1 MVRRTRSG
9 ISRFRVR
16 RFVPPRND
24 VEGSFIMA
32 SKNRLSPIPHPP
44 TKPVVGNML
53 SLDSTAPVQNLAR
66 LAKELGPIFWLDMM
80 GAPIVIVS
88 GHDLVDELSD
98 EKRFDKAVRGPLRRV
113 RAIAGDGLFTADT
126 TEPNWSKAHNILLQ
140 PFGNRAMQSYHPS
153 MVDIAE
159 QLVKKWE
166 RLNGDEEID
175 VVHDMTALT
184 LDTIGLCGFDY
195 RFNSFYRRDYHPFVE
210 SLVRS
215 LETIMMT
222 RGIPLESL
230 WLKKRQQELG
240 ADVAFMNKMVDEI
253 VAERRK
259 NADAAS
265 DKKDMLGAMMT
276 GVDRASGEQLDDV
289 NIRYQIN
296 TFLIAGH
303 ETTSGLLSAS
313 IYALLKHPDVL
324 KRAYEEVDRV
334 LGPDLQAKPT
344 YQQVTQ
350 LTYITQILKEALRL
364 WPPAPA
370 YGVAPLGDEIIGG
383 KYRLK
388 KNTFITVLV
397 LALHRDPSVW
407 GPNPDAFDP
416 ENFSREAEAAR
427 PVNAWKPFGN
437 GQRACIG
444 RGFAMHEAAL
454 AIGMILQRFKLIDV
468 HRYQMH
474 LKETL
479 TIKPDG
485 FKIKVRP
492 RADQERGSFVA
503 TATATPAANSVA
515 ARARTRPGHNTP
527 LLVLYG
533 SNLGTAE
540 ELATRVADLAEV
552 NGFATR
558 LAPLD
563 DFVGKLPEQGGVLIF
578 CASYNGAPPDNATQ
592 FVKWLGSDLP
602 KDVFA
607 KVRYAVFGCGNS
619 DWAATYQWIPRVI
632 DTQLAAHGARSVYAR
647 GEGDARSDL
656 DGQFES
662 WFTAMAPLATKEF
675 GVDSNFSRSADDEPL
690 YRIEPVA
697 PTAINAAVAL
707 GGAAPMKVLVNT
719 ELQNKSGANASE
731 RSTRHIEVQLPSG
744 ASYRVGDHLSV
755 VPRNDPALVD
765 SVARRFGFLPADQI
779 RLQVAEGRRAQLPV
793 GDTVS
798 VGRLLSEF
806 VELQQVATR
815 KQIQIMSEN
824 TRCPV
829 TRPKLLAYV
838 GDDAASG
845 ERYRTDILGKRKSVF
860 DLLEEYPACEL
871 PFHAYLEMLSLL
883 APRYYSISSSPSGD
897 PSRCSVTVAV
907 VEGPASSGRGVY
919 KGVCSNYL
927 AGRHAGETI
936 HATVRETKAGFRLP
950 DDNSVPIILIG
961 PGTGLAPFR
970 GFLQERAAR
979 KANGAT
985 PGPAMLFFGCR
996 HPLQDYLYADELKAF
1011 AANGITELHTAFS
1024 RGDGPKTYVQH
1035 LVAAQKDRVWSLI
1048 EQGAIVYVCGD
1059 GGKMEPDVKAALVAI
1074 YRERSGADEAA
1085 GARWIEELGA
1095 RNRYVLDVW
1104 AGG

>member
-1 MVRRTRSG
+1 
-9 ISRFRVR
+9 
-16 RFVPPRND
+16 
-24 VEGSFIMA
+24 MA
-32 SKNRLSPIPHPP
+32 STNRLNPIPHPP

-53 SLDSTAPVQNLAR
+53 SLDSTAPVQHLVR
-66 LAKELGPIFWLDMM
+66 LTKELGPIFWLDMM
-80 GAPIVIVS
+80 GAPLVIVS
-88 GHDLVDELSD
+88 GHDLVEELSD
-98 EKRFDKAVRGPLRRV
+98 EKRFDKAVRGSLRRV
-113 RAIAGDGLFTADT
+113 RAVGGDGLFTADT
-126 TEPNWSKAHNILLQ
+126 SEPNWSKAHNILLQ

-153 MVDIAE
+153 MVDIAD

-222 RGIPLESL
+222 RGIPLEGI
-230 WLKKRQQELG
+230 WLKRRRQEL
-240 ADVAFMNKMVDEI
+240 AQDVAFMNKMVDEI

-259 NADAAS
+259 NAEAAEA
-265 DKKDMLGAMMT
+265 KKDMLGAMMT
-276 GVDRASGEQLDDV
+276 GVDRSTGEQLDDV

-303 ETTSGLLSAS
+303 ETTSGLLSCTL
-313 IYALLKHPDVL
+313 YALLKHPQVL
-324 KRAYEEVDRV
+324 KKAYEEVDRV
-334 LGPDLQAKPT
+334 LGPDTDARPT

-370 YGVAPLGDEIIGG
+370 YGIAPLNDETIGG
-383 KYRLK
+383 KYKLK
-388 KNTFITVLV
+388 KNTFITILV
-397 LALHRDPSVW
+397 MALHRDPSVW

-492 RADQERGSFVA
+492 RADKERGAYAGRA
-503 TATATPAANSVA
+503 TATAAVSTTAAPAV
-515 ARARTRPGHNTP
+515 RTRPGHNTP

-552 NGFATR
+552 NGFSTK
-558 LAPLD
+558 LAALD

-578 CASYNGAPPDNATQ
+578 CASYNGAPPDNATE

-602 KDVFA
+602 KDAFA

-619 DWAATYQWIPRVI
+619 DWLATYQSIPRFI
-632 DTQLAAHGARSVYAR
+632 DEQLAAHGASNAFVR
-647 GEGDARSDL
+647 GEGDARDDL
-656 DGQFES
+656 EGQFES
-662 WFTAMAPLATKEF
+662 WFAKLRPLAVKQLGIDTSF
-675 GVDSNFSRSADDEPL
+675 DRSADDEPL

-697 PTAINAAVAL
+697 PTAVNTIVAL
-707 GGAAPMKVLVNT
+707 GGVAPMKMLVNK
-719 ELQNKSGANASE
+719 ELQNKQGANASE

-744 ASYRVGDHLSV
+744 SSYRVGDHLSV

-815 KQIQIMSEN
+815 KQIQIMSEH

-829 TRPKLLAYV
+829 TKPKLLAYV
-838 GDDAASG
+838 GDDAAAS
-845 ERYRTDILGKRKSVF
+845 EHYRADILGKRKSVF
-860 DLLEEYPACEL
+860 DLLEEHSACEL

-897 PSRCSVTVAV
+897 PQRCSVTVGV
-907 VEGPASSGRGVY
+907 VEGPASSGRGIY
-919 KGVCSNYL
+919 KGICSNYL
-927 AGRHAGETI
+927 AGRRAGETI
-936 HATVRETKAGFRLP
+936 QATVRETKAGFRLP
-950 DDNSVPIILIG
+950 DDAAVPIIMVG

-970 GFLQERAAR
+970 GFLQERAAL
-979 KANGAT
+979 KAKGASL
-985 PGPAMLFFGCR
+985 GPAMLFFGCR
-996 HPLQDYLYADELKAF
+996 HPDQDYLYADELKGF
-1011 AANGITELHTAFS
+1011 AADGITELHTAFS
-1024 RGDGPKTYVQH
+1024 RAEGPKTYVQN

-1048 EQGAIVYVCGD
+1048 ESGAIVYVCGD
-1059 GGKMEPDVKAALVAI
+1059 GGKMEPDVKVALVAI
-1074 YRERSGADEAA
+1074 YRERKGVDADAA
-1085 GARWIEELGA
+1085 LRWIDDLGTS
-1095 RNRYVLDVW
+1095 NRYVLDVW

>member
-1 MVRRTRSG
+1 
-9 ISRFRVR
+9 
-16 RFVPPRND
+16 
-24 VEGSFIMA
+24 MA
-32 SKNRLSPIPHPP
+32 STNRLSPIPQPP

-53 SLDSTAPVQNLAR
+53 SLDSSAPVQNLAR

-80 GAPIVIVS
+80 GAPLVIVS
-88 GHDLVDELSD
+88 GHDLVEELSD
-98 EKRFDKAVRGPLRRV
+98 ERRFDKAVRGPLRRV
-113 RAIAGDGLFTADT
+113 RAVAGDGLFTADT
-126 TEPNWSKAHNILLQ
+126 TEPNWSKAHNILMQ

-215 LETIMMT
+215 LETIMMI
-222 RGIPLESL
+222 RGLPMENL
-230 WLKKRQQELG
+230 WMQKRRRDLAG
-240 ADVAFMNKMVDEI
+240 DVAFMNKMVDEI

-259 NADAAS
+259 NADAA
-265 DKKDMLGAMMT
+265 DGKKDMLGAMMT
-276 GVDRASGEQLDDV
+276 GVDRATGEQLDDV

-303 ETTSGLLSAS
+303 ETTSGLLSCTL
-313 IYALLKHPDVL
+313 YALLKPPEGL
-324 KRAYEEVDRV
+324 KKAYEEVDRV
-334 LGPDLQAKPT
+334 LGADLAAKPT

-350 LTYITQILKEALRL
+350 LTYITQVLKEALRL

-370 YGVAPLGDEIIGG
+370 YGISPLKDETIGG
-383 KYRLK
+383 KYKLK

-397 LALHRDPSVW
+397 LALHRDASVW

-454 AIGMILQRFKLIDV
+454 AVVMILQRFKLIDV
-468 HRYQMH
+468 NRYQMV

-492 RADQERGSFVA
+492 RTDKDRGA
-503 TATATPAANSVA
+503 YAGRIAMTAAASNAAATP
-515 ARARTRPGHNTP
+515 RARTRPGHNTP
-527 LLVLYG
+527 LLVLFG

-552 NGFATR
+552 NGFATK
-558 LAPLD
+558 LAALD
-563 DFVGKLPEQGGVLIF
+563 DFVGKLPEQGGVLVF
-578 CASYNGAPPDNATQ
+578 CASYNGAAPDNATQ
-592 FVKWLGSDLP
+592 FVKWLGSGLP
-602 KDVFA
+602 KDAFA

-619 DWAATYQWIPRVI
+619 DWAATYQSIPRAI
-632 DTQLAAHGARSVYAR
+632 DEQLAAHGARSVYAR

-656 DGQFES
+656 DGQFEN
-662 WFTAMAPLATKEF
+662 WFAKLAPVATKEF
-675 GVDSNFSRSADDEPL
+675 GLESNFSRSADDEPL
-690 YRIEPVA
+690 YKIEPVA
-697 PTAINAAVAL
+697 PTAINAIVAL
-707 GGAAPMKVLVNT
+707 GGVAPMKVLVNS
-719 ELQNKSGANASE
+719 ELQNKTGANPSD
-731 RSTRHIEVQLPSG
+731 RSTRHIEVQLPSNIT
-744 ASYRVGDHLSV
+744 YRVGDHLSV
-755 VPRNDPALVD
+755 VARNDPALVD

-793 GDTVS
+793 GDAVS
-798 VGRLLSEF
+798 VGRLLTDF

-815 KQIQIMSEN
+815 KQIQIMSEH
-824 TRCPV
+824 TRCPM
-829 TRPKLLAYV
+829 TKPKLLAHV
-838 GDDAASG
+838 GGDSASDQ
-845 ERYRTDILGKRKSVF
+845 RYRSEILGKRKSVF
-860 DLLEEYPACEL
+860 DLLEEHPACEL

-897 PSRCSVTVAV
+897 PARCSVTVGV
-907 VEGPASSGRGVY
+907 VEGPAGSGRGVY
-919 KGVCSNYL
+919 KGICSNYL
-927 AGRHAGETI
+927 ASRRDGETL

-950 DDNSVPIILIG
+950 DDAAVPIIMVG

-979 KANGAT
+979 KAEGAAL
-985 PGPAMLFFGCR
+985 GPAMLFFGCR
-996 HPLQDYLYADELKAF
+996 HPDQDYLYADALKAF
-1011 AANGITELHTAFS
+1011 AADGITELHTAFS
-1024 RGDGPKTYVQH
+1024 RAEGPKTYVQH
-1035 LVAAQKDRVWSLI
+1035 LVSAQKDRVWSLI

-1074 YRERSGADEAA
+1074 YRERKSAEQAA
-1085 GARWIEELGA
+1085 ASRWIEELGTK
-1095 RNRYVLDVW
+1095 NRYVLDVW

>member
-1 MVRRTRSG
+1 
-9 ISRFRVR
+9 
-16 RFVPPRND
+16 
-24 VEGSFIMA
+24 MA
-32 SKNRLSPIPHPP
+32 SSNRLSPIPHPP

-53 SLDSTAPVQNLAR
+53 SLDSTAPVQNLTR

-80 GAPIVIVS
+80 GAPLVIVS
-88 GHDLVDELSD
+88 GHDLVHELSD

-126 TEPNWSKAHNILLQ
+126 SEPNWSKAHNILLQ

-166 RLNGDEEID
+166 RLNADEEID

-215 LETIMMT
+215 LETIMMI
-222 RGIPLESL
+222 RGLPLENL
-230 WLKKRQQELG
+230 WMQKRRRDLAG
-240 ADVAFMNKMVDEI
+240 DVAFMNKMVDEI
-253 VAERRK
+253 VAERRR
-259 NADAAS
+259 NSDGAS
-265 DKKDMLGAMMT
+265 DKKDMLGAMMS
-276 GVDRASGEQLDDV
+276 GVDRSTGEQLDDV

-303 ETTSGLLSAS
+303 ETTSGLLSCTL
-313 IYALLKHPDVL
+313 YALLKHPEVL
-324 KRAYEEVDRV
+324 RKAYEEVDRV
-334 LGPDLQAKPT
+334 LGPDMAVKPT

-350 LTYITQILKEALRL
+350 LTYITQILKESLRL

-370 YGVAPLGDEIIGG
+370 YGISPLQDETIGG
-383 KYRLK
+383 QYRLK
-388 KNTFITVLV
+388 KNTFVTVLV

-454 AIGMILQRFKLIDV
+454 AIGMILQRFRLIDV
-468 HRYQMH
+468 NRYQMH

-485 FKIKVRP
+485 FRIKVRA
-492 RADQERGSFVA
+492 RGEQERGTHA
-503 TATATPAANSVA
+503 GPAAA
-515 ARARTRPGHNTP
+515 AAGAAPGPRARTRPGHNTP

-592 FVKWLGSDLP
+592 FVKWLRGDLP
-602 KDVFA
+602 KDAFS
-607 KVRYAVFGCGNS
+607 KLRYAVFGCGNS
-619 DWAATYQWIPRVI
+619 DWAATYQSVPRLI
-632 DTQLAAHGARSVYAR
+632 DEQLADHGGRSVTAR
-647 GEGDARSDL
+647 GEGDARGDL
-656 DGQFES
+656 DGEFES
-662 WFTAMAPLATKEF
+662 WFAKLAPLATREF
-675 GVDSNFSRSADDEPL
+675 GIESSFSRSAEDEPL

-697 PTAINAAVAL
+697 PSALNAVAAL
-707 GGAAPMKVLVNT
+707 GGAAPMKVLANA
-719 ELQNKSGANASE
+719 ELQNKGGAHPSD
-731 RSTRHIEVQLPSG
+731 RSTRHIEVQLPPG
-744 ASYRVGDHLSV
+744 VSYRVGDHLSV

-765 SVARRFGFLPADQI
+765 SVARRFGFLPADVI
-779 RLQVAEGRRAQLPV
+779 RLQVAEGRRAQLPA
-793 GDTVS
+793 GEPVS
-798 VGRLLSEF
+798 VGRLLTDF

-815 KQIQIMSEN
+815 KQIQIMSEH

-829 TRPKLLAYV
+829 TKPKLAAYL
-838 GDDAASG
+838 GDDAVSA
-845 ERYRTDILGKRKSVF
+845 ERYRADILGRRQSVF

-883 APRYYSISSSPSGD
+883 APRYYSISSSPSLD
-897 PSRCSVTVAV
+897 SARCSVTVGV
-907 VEGPASSGRGVY
+907 VEGPANSGRGIY
-919 KGVCSNYL
+919 RGVCSNYL
-927 AGRHAGETI
+927 ASRRVGETVQ
-936 HATVRETKAGFRLP
+936 ATVRETKAGFRLP
-950 DDNSVPIILIG
+950 DDPSVRVIMIG

-970 GFLQERAAR
+970 GFLQERAAQ
-979 KANGAT
+979 KAKGASL
-985 PGPAMLFFGCR
+985 GPAMLFFGCR
-996 HPLQDYLYADELKAF
+996 HPDQDFIYADELKAF
-1011 AANGITELHTAFS
+1011 ETDGIVELHTAFS
-1024 RGDGPKTYVQH
+1024 RSEGPKTYVQD
-1035 LVAAQKDRVWSLI
+1035 LVTAQKDRVWSLI

-1074 YRERSGADEAA
+1074 YRERSGADADAA
-1085 GARWIEELGA
+1085 LRWIDDLGA
-1095 RNRYVLDVW
+1095 KNRYVLDVW

>member
-1 MVRRTRSG
+1 
-9 ISRFRVR
+9 
-16 RFVPPRND
+16 
-24 VEGSFIMA
+24 MA
-32 SKNRLSPIPHPP
+32 STNKLSPIPHPP
-44 TKPVVGNML
+44 KKPVVGNML
-53 SLDSTAPVQNLAR
+53 SLDANAPVQHLVR
-66 LAKELGPIFWLDMM
+66 LTKELGPIFWLDMM
-80 GAPIVIVS
+80 GAPLVIVA
-88 GHDLVDELSD
+88 GHDLIEELSD
-98 EKRFDKAVRGPLRRV
+98 EKRFDKAVRGSLRRV
-113 RAIAGDGLFTADT
+113 RAVGGDGLFTADT
-126 TEPNWSKAHNILLQ
+126 TEPNWSKAHNILLT

-159 QLVKKWE
+159 QLVKKWD

-230 WLKKRQQELG
+230 WLQKRRRDLA

-259 NADAAS
+259 NAEAAEG
-265 DKKDMLGAMMT
+265 KKDMLGAMMT
-276 GVDRASGEQLDDV
+276 GVDRATGEQLDDV

-303 ETTSGLLSAS
+303 ETTSGLLSCTL
-313 IYALLKHPDVL
+313 YALLKHPEVL
-324 KRAYEEVDRV
+324 KKAYEEVDRV
-334 LGPDLQAKPT
+334 LGPDIEARPT

-370 YGVAPLGDEIIGG
+370 YGISPLKDETIGG
-383 KYRLK
+383 KYHLR
-388 KNTFITVLV
+388 KNTFVTVLV
-397 LALHRDPSVW
+397 MALHRDPSVW

-454 AIGMILQRFKLIDV
+454 AIGMILQRFKLIDIN
-468 HRYQMH
+468 RYQMV

-492 RADQERGSFVA
+492 RTDAERGVYAGRA
-503 TATATPAANSVA
+503 TTTAAVSTAAA
-515 ARARTRPGHNTP
+515 APRARTRPGHNTP

-552 NGFATR
+552 NGFATK

-578 CASYNGAPPDNATQ
+578 CASYNGAAPDNATR
-592 FVKWLGSDLP
+592 FVKWLESDLP
-602 KDVFA
+602 KDAFA
-607 KVRYAVFGCGNS
+607 RVRYGVFGCGNS
-619 DWAATYQWIPRVI
+619 DWAATYQSIPRMI
-632 DTQLAAHGARSVYAR
+632 DEQLAAHGARSVYAR

-662 WFTAMAPLATKEF
+662 WFAKAAPLAMKEF
-675 GVDSNFSRSADDEPL
+675 GVDSSFSRSADDEPL
-690 YRIEPVA
+690 YQIDPVA
-697 PTAINAAVAL
+697 PSAVNAIVAL
-707 GGAAPMKVLVNT
+707 GGVAPMKVLANS
-719 ELQNKSGANASE
+719 ELQNKAGAGASD
-731 RSTRHIEVQLPSG
+731 RSTRHIEVQLPAG
-744 ASYRVGDHLSV
+744 VSYRVGDHLSV
-755 VPRNDPALVD
+755 VPRNDPSLVD
-765 SVARRFGFLPADQI
+765 AVARRFGFLPADQI
-779 RLQVAEGRRAQLPV
+779 RLQVAAGRRAQLPV

-815 KQIQIMSEN
+815 KQIQIMSEH
-824 TRCPV
+824 TRCPM
-829 TRPKLLAYV
+829 TKPKLLAYV
-838 GDDAASG
+838 GDDAAAT
-845 ERYRTDILGKRKSVF
+845 ERYRAEILTRRKSVF
-860 DLLEEYPACEL
+860 DLLDEHPACEL

-883 APRYYSISSSPSGD
+883 APRYYSISSSPSVD
-897 PSRCSVTVAV
+897 ANSCSVTAAV
-907 VEGPASSGRGVY
+907 VQGPASSGRGVY
-919 KGVCSNYL
+919 KGICSNYL
-927 AGRHAGETI
+927 ASRRAGDTI

-950 DDNSVPIILIG
+950 DDNNVPIIMIG

-970 GFLQERAAR
+970 GFLAEREAR
-979 KANGAT
+979 KAKGAAL
-985 PGPAMLFFGCR
+985 GPAMLFFGCR
-996 HPLQDYLYADELKAF
+996 HPEQDYLYADELKAW
-1011 AANGITELHTAFS
+1011 AAAGITELHTAFS
-1024 RGDGPKTYVQH
+1024 RAGGQKTYVQH
-1035 LVAAQKDRVWSLI
+1035 LVAVQQERVWSLI
-1048 EQGAIVYVCGD
+1048 EQGAIIYVCGD

-1074 YRERSGADEAA
+1074 YCERKGADAEA
-1085 GARWIEELGA
+1085 GLRWIEEMGTS
-1095 RNRYVLDVW
+1095 NRYVLDVW

>member
-1 MVRRTRSG
+1 
-9 ISRFRVR
+9 
-16 RFVPPRND
+16 
-24 VEGSFIMA
+24 MA
-32 SKNRLSPIPHPP
+32 STNRLSPIPHPP

-53 SLDSTAPVQNLAR
+53 SLDSTAPVQHLVR
-66 LAKELGPIFWLDMM
+66 LTRELGPIFWLDMM
-80 GAPIVIVS
+80 GAPLVIVS
-88 GHDLVDELSD
+88 GHDLVEELSD
-98 EKRFDKAVRGPLRRV
+98 EKRFDKAVRGSLRRV
-113 RAIAGDGLFTADT
+113 RAVGGDGLFTADT
-126 TEPNWSKAHNILLQ
+126 SEPNWSKAHNILLQ

-153 MVDIAE
+153 MVDIAD

-222 RGIPLESL
+222 RGIPLEGI
-230 WLKKRQQELG
+230 WLKKRRQEL
-240 ADVAFMNKMVDEI
+240 ARDVAFMNKMVDEI
-253 VAERRK
+253 VAERRR
-259 NADAAS
+259 NAEATEGM
-265 DKKDMLGAMMT
+265 KDMLGAMMT
-276 GVDRASGEQLDDV
+276 GVDRATGEQLDDV

-303 ETTSGLLSAS
+303 ETTSGLLSCTL
-313 IYALLKHPDVL
+313 YALLKHPEVL
-324 KRAYEEVDRV
+324 KKAYEEVDRV
-334 LGPDLQAKPT
+334 LGPDTEARPT

-370 YGVAPLGDEIIGG
+370 YGIAPLQDETIGG
-383 KYRLK
+383 KYKLK
-388 KNTFITVLV
+388 KNTFITILV
-397 LALHRDPSVW
+397 MALHRDPSVW

-454 AIGMILQRFKLIDV
+454 AIGMILQRFKLIDI

-492 RADQERGSFVA
+492 RSEKDRGAYAGRAA
-503 TATATPAANSVA
+503 TTAAASTGAPAP
-515 ARARTRPGHNTP
+515 RARTRPGHNTP

-552 NGFATR
+552 NGFATK
-558 LAPLD
+558 LAALD

-592 FVKWLGSDLP
+592 FVKWLGSDLAR
-602 KDVFA
+602 DAFS

-619 DWAATYQWIPRVI
+619 DWAATYQSVPRFI
-632 DTQLAAHGARSVYAR
+632 DEQLAAHGASNAYVR
-647 GEGDARSDL
+647 GEGDARDDL

-662 WFTAMAPLATKEF
+662 WFAKLRPLAVQQF
-675 GVDSNFSRSADDEPL
+675 GIDTSFDRSADDEPL
-690 YRIEPVA
+690 YKIEPVA
-697 PTAINAAVAL
+697 PTVVNAILAL

-719 ELQNKSGANASE
+719 ELQNKLGANASD

-744 ASYRVGDHLSV
+744 VTYRVGDHLSV
-755 VPRNDPALVD
+755 VPRNDPVLVD

-779 RLQVAEGRRAQLPV
+779 RLQVAEGRRAQLPI

-815 KQIQIMSEN
+815 KQIQIMSEH

-829 TRPKLLAYV
+829 TKPKLLAYV
-838 GDDAASG
+838 GDDAAAS
-845 ERYRTDILGKRKSVF
+845 EHYRADVLGKRKSVF
-860 DLLEEYPACEL
+860 DLLEEHPACEL

-897 PSRCSVTVAV
+897 PQRCSVTVAV
-907 VEGPASSGRGVY
+907 VDAPASSGRGIY
-919 KGVCSNYL
+919 KGICSNYL
-927 AGRHAGETI
+927 AGRRAGETI
-936 HATVRETKAGFRLP
+936 QATVRETKAGFRLP
-950 DDNSVPIILIG
+950 NEASVPIVMVG

-979 KANGAT
+979 KAKGAAL
-985 PGPAMLFFGCR
+985 GPAMLFFGCR
-996 HPLQDYLYADELKAF
+996 HPDQDYLYADELKAF
-1011 AANGITELHTAFS
+1011 EASGITELHTAFS
-1024 RGDGPKTYVQH
+1024 RAKGPKTYVQN
-1035 LVAAQKDRVWSLI
+1035 LVAAQKDRVWSLV
-1048 EQGAIVYVCGD
+1048 EDGAIIYVCGD

-1074 YRERSGADEAA
+1074 YRERKGADAEA
-1085 GARWIEELGA
+1085 GLRWIDDLGTS
-1095 RNRYVLDVW
+1095 NRYVLDVW

>member
-1 MVRRTRSG
+1 
-9 ISRFRVR
+9 
-16 RFVPPRND
+16 
-24 VEGSFIMA
+24 MA
-32 SKNRLSPIPHPP
+32 STNRLSPIPQPP

-53 SLDSTAPVQNLAR
+53 SLDSTAPAQSLVRLAR
-66 LAKELGPIFWLDMM
+66 ELGPIFWLDMM
-80 GAPIVIVS
+80 GAPLVVVS

-98 EKRFDKAVRGPLRRV
+98 EKRFGKLVRGPLRRV
-113 RAIAGDGLFTADT
+113 RAIGGDGLFTADT

-153 MVDIAE
+153 MLDIAE

-166 RLNGDEEID
+166 RLNADEEID

-195 RFNSFYRRDYHPFVE
+195 RFNSFYRRDYHPFVA

-222 RGIPLESL
+222 RGMPLENL
-230 WLKKRQQELG
+230 WMHKRRRDL
-240 ADVAFMNKMVDEI
+240 ASDVEFMNKMVDEI
-253 VAERRK
+253 VAERRG
-259 NADAAS
+259 NAAAA
-265 DKKDMLGAMMT
+265 DEKKDMLAAMMT
-276 GVDRASGEQLDDV
+276 GVDRLTGEQLDDV

-303 ETTSGLLSAS
+303 ETTSGLLSCTL
-313 IYALLKHPDVL
+313 YALLKHPEVL
-324 KRAYEEVDRV
+324 KKAYQEVDRV
-334 LGPDLQAKPT
+334 LGPDLNARAT

-350 LTYITQILKEALRL
+350 LTYITQVLKEALRL

-370 YGVAPLGDEIIGG
+370 YGIAPFKDEVIGG
-383 KYRLK
+383 KYKLK
-388 KNTFITVLV
+388 KNQFITVLV

-454 AIGMILQRFKLIDV
+454 AIGMILQRFRLIDV

-479 TIKPDG
+479 TIKPEG

-492 RADQERGSFVA
+492 RTDQERGAYAGSAVT
-503 TATATPAANSVA
+503 TAAAGAAAPAA
-515 ARARTRPGHNTP
+515 RRRPGHNTP

-558 LAPLD
+558 LAALD
-563 DFVGKLPEQGGVLIF
+563 DFVGKLPDSGGVLIF

-592 FVKWLGSDLP
+592 FVKWLGGDLP
-602 KDVFA
+602 NDAFS

-619 DWAATYQWIPRVI
+619 DWAATYQSVPRFI
-632 DTQLAAHGARSVYAR
+632 DEQLAGRGGRSVYTR
-647 GEGDARSDL
+647 GEGDARGDL
-656 DGQFES
+656 NGEFDS
-662 WFTAMAPLATKEF
+662 WFARLAPLATMEF
-675 GVDSNFSRSADDEPL
+675 GIESSFARSAEDEPL

-697 PTAINAAVAL
+697 ASPVNAAVAL
-707 GGAAPMKVLVNT
+707 GGASPMKVLANS
-719 ELQNKSGANASE
+719 ELQNKLAPYASD
-731 RSTRHIEVQLPSG
+731 RSTRHIEVQLPPG

-765 SVARRFGFLPADQI
+765 SVARRFGFLPSDQI

-793 GDTVS
+793 GETVS
-798 VGRLLSEF
+798 VGRLLADF

-815 KQIQIMSEN
+815 KQIEIMSEH

-829 TRPKLLAYV
+829 TKPKLLAYV
-838 GDDAASG
+838 ADDADSG
-845 ERYRTDILGKRKSVF
+845 GRYRSEIAGKRKSVF
-860 DLLEEYPACEL
+860 DLLEEHPACEL

-883 APRYYSISSSPSGD
+883 APRYYSISSSPSLD
-897 PSRCSVTVAV
+897 PSRCSITVGV
-907 VEGPASSGRGVY
+907 VEGPASSGRGTY
-919 KGVCSNYL
+919 KGICSNYL
-927 AGRHAGETI
+927 AGRRMGETV

-950 DDNSVPIILIG
+950 EDSTVPIIMIG

-970 GFLQERAAR
+970 GFLQERAALQAKGQR
-979 KANGAT
+979 L
-985 PGPAMLFFGCR
+985 GPAMLFFGCR
-996 HPLQDYLYADELKAF
+996 HPEQDYLYAEELKAH
-1011 AANGITELHTAFS
+1011 AASGITELHTAFS
-1024 RGDGPKTYVQH
+1024 RGEGPKTYVQN
-1035 LVAAQKDRVWSLI
+1035 LVVAEQDRVWKLI
-1048 EQGAIVYVCGD
+1048 EDGAIIYVCGD
-1059 GGKMEPDVKAALVAI
+1059 GGRMEPDVKAALVAI
-1074 YRERSGADEAA
+1074 FRERKRADAQA
-1085 GARWIEELGA
+1085 GQRWIEGLGA
-1095 RNRYVLDVW
+1095 GNRYVLDVW

>member
-1 MVRRTRSG
+1 
-9 ISRFRVR
+9 
-16 RFVPPRND
+16 
-24 VEGSFIMA
+24 MA
-32 SKNRLSPIPHPP
+32 SVNKLSPIPHPP

-53 SLDSTAPVQNLAR
+53 SVDSSAPSQHLSR
-66 LAKELGPIFWLDMM
+66 MAKEYGPIFWLDMM
-80 GAPIVIVS
+80 GAPFVVVS
-88 GHDLVDELSD
+88 GADLVDELSD
-98 EKRFDKAVRGPLRRV
+98 EKRFDKSVRGSLRRV
-113 RAIAGDGLFTADT
+113 RLIAGDALFTAYT
-126 TEPNWSKAHNILLQ
+126 TEPNWSKAHNILMQ

-153 MVDIAE
+153 MLDIAE

-166 RLNGDEEID
+166 RTNADDEID

-195 RFNSFYRRDYHPFVE
+195 RFNSFYREDYHPFVE

-222 RGIPLESL
+222 RGLPLEGL
-230 WLKKRQQELG
+230 WMRGRKRDLA
-240 ADVAFMNKMVDEI
+240 ADAAFMNKMVDEI
-253 VAERRK
+253 IAERRK
-259 NADAAS
+259 NADAAAA
-265 DKKDMLGAMMT
+265 KKDMLSAMMT

-303 ETTSGLLSAS
+303 ETTSGMLSCA
-313 IYALLKHPDVL
+313 IYALLKHPQVL
-324 KRAYEEVDRV
+324 EKAYEEVDRV
-334 LGPDLQAKPT
+334 LGPDTDAKPT

-350 LTYITQILKEALRL
+350 LTYITQVLKEALRL
-364 WPPAPA
+364 WPPAPI
-370 YGVAPLGDEIIGG
+370 YGIAPLNDEVIGG
-383 KYRLK
+383 KYKLK
-388 KNTFITVLV
+388 KDTFIAILV

-407 GPNPDAFDP
+407 GPNPDAFNPD
-416 ENFSREAEAAR
+416 NFSPEAEAKR
-427 PVNAWKPFGN
+427 PINAWKPFGN

-454 AIGMILQRFKLIDV
+454 AIGMILQRFRLVD
-468 HRYQMH
+468 HERYQMH

-492 RADQERGSFVA
+492 RNDKERGAYAGQTAAA
-503 TATATPAANSVA
+503 TARATAVPA
-515 ARARTRPGHNTP
+515 ARTRPGHNTP

-552 NGFATR
+552 NGFATK

-563 DFVGKLPEQGGVLIF
+563 DFIGKLPEQGGVLIF
-578 CASYNGAPPDNATQ
+578 CASYNGAAPDNATQ
-592 FVKWLGSDLP
+592 FVKWLGGDLP
-602 KDVFA
+602 KDALA

-619 DWAATYQWIPRVI
+619 DWAATYQSIPRLI
-632 DTQLAAHGARSVYAR
+632 DEQLAAHGAKSVYAR

-662 WFTAMAPLATKEF
+662 WFAKAAPVAVKEF
-675 GVDSNFSRSADDEPL
+675 GVDTSFARRADDEPL
-690 YRIEPVA
+690 YKVEPVA
-697 PTAINAAVAL
+697 PTTINAVVAL
-707 GGAAPMKVLVNT
+707 GGAAPMKVLVNS
-719 ELQNKSGANASE
+719 ELQNRVGGNAWQ
-731 RSTRHIEVQLPSG
+731 RSTRHIEVQLPPDLT
-744 ASYRVGDHLSV
+744 YRVGDHLSV
-755 VPRNDPALVD
+755 VPRNDPVLVD
-765 SVARRFGFLPADQI
+765 AVARRFGFLPADQI

-793 GDTVS
+793 GDAVS
-798 VGRLLSEF
+798 VGRLLTEF

-815 KQIQIMSEN
+815 KQIQIMSEH

-829 TRPKLLAYV
+829 TKPKLLAYV
-838 GDDAASG
+838 GDDAESA
-845 ERYRTDILGKRKSVF
+845 ERYRAEILSKRRSVY
-860 DLLEEYPACEL
+860 DLLDEHAACEL

-897 PSRCSVTVAV
+897 ASRCSITVGV
-907 VEGPASSGRGVY
+907 VEAPASSGRGVY
-919 KGVCSNYL
+919 KGICSNYL
-927 AGRHAGETI
+927 AGRRVGDTV

-950 DDNSVPIILIG
+950 DDPWMPVIMIG

-979 KANGAT
+979 KAKGT
-985 PGPAMLFFGCR
+985 SLGPAMLFFGCR
-996 HPLQDYLYADELKAF
+996 HPDQDFLYRDELKTF
-1011 AANGITELHTAFS
+1011 AADGIVELHTAFS
-1024 RGDGPKTYVQH
+1024 RADGPKTYVQH
-1035 LVAAQKDRVWSLI
+1035 LVAAQKDKVWSLI
-1048 EQGAIVYVCGD
+1048 EQGGIIYVCGD
-1059 GGKMEPDVKAALVAI
+1059 GGKMEPDVKAALMSI
-1074 YRERSGADEAA
+1074 HRERTGGDEAA
-1085 GARWIEELGA
+1085 ASRWIDDLGT